1 VRLLIVGAGAIGS
14 LVGGKL
20 ALAGHSVTLVGRE
33 ATVSAVRR
41 LGLRIAE
48 RGHTSTIREIAA
60 AASLAEAFSAGQRY
74 DLTCLTVKSYD
85 TATAAAQLV
94 AATRDPPPIVTFQ
107 NGVGN
112 EQKLIGHFGAAR
124 VLSAT
129 ITAPVAV
136 LEPGMVS
143 VARSGKVDLSP
154 TDLGGSVQGLDQA
167 LTEAGF
173 GVRLHGDYRALKWS
187 KLLMNMIGNATCAIL
202 DWSPTRVF
210 ADRRLCALEMHAVR
224 EGMEVM
230 RAEGIRQTR
239 VGSYPVHL
247 VAPILTGL
255 PPALVQPLLL
265 RVMGRARGGKTPSLH
280 IDLGR
285 GKGRSEVDV
294 LNGAI
299 CRAGARLGLR
309 VPVNWALHAAL
320 MALTRGDV
328 AWDHYRDLP
337 QRLLEETGLTG

>member
-1 VRLLIVGAGAIGS
+1 VRFLIIGAGAIGS
-14 LVGGKL
+14 LVGGRL
-20 ALAGHSVTLVGRE
+20 ALAGHRVTLVGRD

-41 LGLRIAE
+41 LGLRVAE
-48 RGHTSTIREIAA
+48 AGHTSTIREIAA

-74 DLTCLTVKSYD
+74 DLACLTVKSYD
-85 TATAAAQLV
+85 TATAAAQLA
-94 AATRDPPPIVTFQ
+94 AATSMPPAIVTFQ

-112 EQKLIGHFGAAR
+112 EQKLIEHFGAAQ

-129 ITAPVAV
+129 ITAPVEV

-154 TDLGGSVQGLDQA
+154 TDAGGSLLGVDQA
-167 LTEAGF
+167 LREASFDVG
-173 GVRLHGDYRALKWS
+173 LHRDFRALKWS

-202 DWSPTRVF
+202 DWSPMRVF
-210 ADRRLCALEMHAVR
+210 ADRQLCALEMRAVR

-230 RAEGIRQTR
+230 RSDSIRLTR

-247 VAPILTGL
+247 VAPLLTSL
-255 PPALVQPLLL
+255 PSALVQPLLL
-265 RVMGRARGGKTPSLH
+265 RTMGRARGGKTPSLH
-280 IDLGR
+280 IDLRRGR
-285 GKGRSEVDV
+285 GRSEVDV

-309 VPVNWALHAAL
+309 VPVSCALHSAL

-328 AWDHYRDLP
+328 SWDHYRDRP
-337 QRLLEETGLTG
+337 QRLLRETGLAD